1 MSIISR
7 MERRSP
13 WGRFVIGLIFFFLT
27 LGGVTILYPFALMLS
42 GSVRSEM
49 DETQLNLVPRYL
61 FDDDECYRKFLEYKY
76 NQDIESANRAHMAR
90 YFRFGAVPPVK
101 DHNPAWT
108 ALWTDFV
115 AEAKVPSFW
124 YRLGGIRGVRTVPAN
139 ARRYRERVADY
150 FNDDLQRFR
159 RETGVVADTWLGLT
173 YPPPQWWSRQYVR
186 PSGPLRQIYEEL
198 LAAAPLAEIDWVTL
212 DGRFLATMVY
222 PRYGRA
228 TTDAYNAAH
237 PDTPLASFDDFVLP
251 PRVPP
256 PDQRSFRAAWIEFV
270 QEEINPA
277 FVVVD
282 PEQYAVYR
290 QFLQSEYGEI
300 GELNLVWGTAFESFA
315 DVELPNGRRWLS
327 GSERTDYE
335 SFLVTVPPE
344 QLQLTGPQ
352 WAWQDWL
359 ADRFGSIDAL
369 NAHTGGTAQSWAG
382 VRLPLAQVEYQYV
395 MANSGRL
402 RRQFAARNYVNVVD
416 TLFTHGRTFTNTVV
430 YCLLVVSLNLLI
442 NPMAAYALSRFKLKG
457 TYKILLILMATS
469 AFPPMVTLIP
479 QFVILQN
486 LNLMNTYIALLLPML
501 ANGYLIFL
509 LKGFFDSLPQDLYDA
524 AMIDGAS
531 EIRVFFQI
539 TMALSKPIL
548 AVVALQAFNGA
559 YTAFLY
565 PLLVAPDPDMWLMS
579 VWLYQFQEESGMSGV
594 FASVLV
600 ASIPTIVIFLFAQN
614 IILRGIAVPV
624 EK

>member
-1 MSIISR
+1 MSIISK

-27 LGGVTILYPFALMLS
+27 LGGLTILYPFALMAS

-49 DETQLNLVPRYL
+49 DETELNLVPRYL
-61 FDDDECYRKFLEYKY
+61 FDTDELYRKFLEYKY
-76 NQDIESANRAHMAR
+76 NQNIEDANRAHRAR
-90 YFRFGAVPPVK
+90 YFRFGAVPALETPNPVW
-101 DHNPAWT
+101 A
-108 ALWTDFV
+108 ALLHDFRAETDL
-115 AEAKVPSFW
+115 PSFW
-124 YRLGGIRGVRTVPAN
+124 YRLGGLRGVRTVPTN
-139 ARRYRERVADY
+139 ARRYRERVADH
-150 FNDDLQRFR
+150 FDRDLQRFR
-159 RETGVVADTWLGLT
+159 RETGIVSDTWMGLA
-173 YPPPQWWSRQYVR
+173 YSPPEWWSRQYVR
-186 PSGPLRQIYEEL
+186 PAGPLREIYEEM
-198 LAAAPLAEIDWVTL
+198 LADAPLAEMDLVML
-212 DGRFLATMVY
+212 DGHYLAAIVY
-222 PRYGRA
+222 PRHGRTA
-228 TTDAYNAAH
+228 TEAYNEAH
-237 PDTPLASFDDFVLP
+237 PEAPLATYDDFILP
-251 PRVPP
+251 ARVPP
-256 PDQRSFRAAWIEFV
+256 PEKPRFRAEWIEFV

-277 FVVVD
+277 FVAVD
-282 PEQYAVYR
+282 PPLGTDYQA
-290 QFLQSEYGEI
+290 FLQAEYGEI
-300 GELNLVWGTAFESFA
+300 AELNLVWGTTFETFA
-315 DVELPNGRRWLS
+315 ELELPDGRRWLS
-327 GSERTDYE
+327 GSERTDFE
-335 SFLVTVPPE
+335 AFLLTIPPE
-344 QLQLTGPQ
+344 AMRLTGPQ
-352 WAWQDWL
+352 WAWEEWL
-359 ADRFGSIDAL
+359 AARFGHLEAFND
-369 NAHTGGTAQSWAG
+369 HTGATAASWDE
-382 VRLPLAQVEYQYV
+382 VRLPLAQVEYQHV
-395 MANSGRL
+395 QDNSAGL
-402 RRQFAARNYVNVVD
+402 RRQFAARNYINVID
-416 TLFTHGRTFTNTVV
+416 TLFTHGRTFMNTVV
-430 YCLLVVSLNLLI
+430 YCLLVVGLNLLI

-479 QFVILQN
+479 QFVILQH
-486 LNLMNTYIALLLPML
+486 LNLMNTFIALLLPML

-594 FASVLV
+594 FASVLI
-600 ASIPTIVIFLFAQN
+600 ASIPTIVIFLCAQN